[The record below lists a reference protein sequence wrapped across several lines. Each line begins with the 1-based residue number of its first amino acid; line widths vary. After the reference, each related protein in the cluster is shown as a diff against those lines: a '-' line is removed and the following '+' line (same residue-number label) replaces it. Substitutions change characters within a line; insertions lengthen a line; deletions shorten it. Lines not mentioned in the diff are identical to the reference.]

1 MVILRQFIER
11 AAGALPLRHVVGL
24 CAIGLVVI
32 GVWGLAGWAWAC
44 IAGGAPFAGF
54 YLWGEARAVS
64 PGAPD

>member
-1 MVILRQFIER
+1 MVRLREILTR
-11 AAGALPLRHVVGL
+11 AMAAVSLRHVIGL
-24 CAIGLVVI
+24 CAIGLVVVGI
-32 GVWGLAGWAWAC
+32 WGLAGWAWAC